1 MPISMTGFGH
11 HEISEDGIIIRV
23 DIKAL
28 NSRYLDLNF
37 KLPRILSEFEPQLS
51 NLIKDYLIRGRIIIH
66 VEYEADDS
74 SDNGLILNENLL
86 KQFVNTATK
95 AGKILNTSKL
105 PDIDFFLNQT
115 DIIKTD
121 LDIDKEQI
129 ENCLEKTVIFALQE
143 TQKMRKIEGENLT
156 KDLKNR
162 LSHISDCIENIDI
175 HTNQNRATLIQ
186 KYRDRINKLIDNSEI
201 DEMRFNQ
208 EIAILV
214 ERRDIS
220 EEIVRFKS
228 HAKLFGSY
236 LKNKE
241 GQIGKKMNFL
251 LQEMGRE
258 VNTIGS
264 KTDLSKVSH
273 IVVDMKDDLEK
284 LREQVQNIL

>member
-1 MPISMTGFGH
+1 
-11 HEISEDGIIIRV
+11 
-23 DIKAL
+23 
-28 NSRYLDLNF
+28 
-37 KLPRILSEFEPQLS
+37 
-51 NLIKDYLIRGRIIIH
+51 
-66 VEYEADDS
+66 
-74 SDNGLILNENLL
+74 
-86 KQFVNTATK
+86 
-95 AGKILNTSKL
+95 
-105 PDIDFFLNQT
+105 
-115 DIIKTD
+115 
-121 LDIDKEQI
+121 
-129 ENCLEKTVIFALQE
+129 
-143 TQKMRKIEGENLT
+143 MRKIEGENLT
-156 KDLKNR
+156 KDLMNR

-228 HAKLFGSY
+228 HTKLFGSY

>member
-1 MPISMTGFGH
+1 MTGFGH
-11 HEISEDGIIIRV
+11 HEVSENGIVIRV

-37 KLPRILSEFEPQLS
+37 KLPRTLSEFEPKIS
-51 NLIKDYLIRGRIIIH
+51 NLIKDYLKRGRIIIH
-66 VEYEADDS
+66 VELEADGT
-74 SDNGLILNENLL
+74 SDNGLSLNENLL
-86 KQFVNTATK
+86 KQLVNTASK
-95 AGKILNTSKL
+95 AGKILETSKL
-105 PDIDFFLNQT
+105 PDIEFFLNQP

-121 LDIDKEQI
+121 LELDKEQI
-129 ENCLEKTVIFALQE
+129 ENCLEKTLIFALQE

-156 KDLKNR
+156 IDLKNR
-162 LSHISDCIENIDI
+162 LSHISDCIENINN
-175 HTNQNRATLIQ
+175 HTNKNRGNLIQ
-186 KYRDRINKLIDNSEI
+186 KYRDRIHKLIDNSEI
-201 DEMRFNQ
+201 DELRLNQ

-228 HAKLFGSY
+228 HAKLFGTY
-236 LKNKE
+236 LKKKE
-241 GQIGKKMNFL
+241 GQVGKKMNFL

-264 KTDLSKVSH
+264 KTDLSEVSH